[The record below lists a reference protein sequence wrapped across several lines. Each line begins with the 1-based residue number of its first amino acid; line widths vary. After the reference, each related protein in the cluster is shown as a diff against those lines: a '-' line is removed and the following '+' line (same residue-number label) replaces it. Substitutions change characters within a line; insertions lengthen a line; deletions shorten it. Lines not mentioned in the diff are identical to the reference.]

1 MSEPINDGAAISQ
14 AANAAWDKEHEEDK
28 ASFRHGFFAGV
39 RWAEQQLAA
48 QAPEPTP
55 AAAGDVLRWTDVI
68 PPGGENY
75 FGGSK
80 NTVATAFLAA
90 DTQRDSGKR
99 NHYTCYCPL
108 PLRLPAVVG
117 EPVFL
122 GQAAAAEPD
131 LSWVAGYL
139 LLNGTLHLFESM
151 DDLYTANTPVQSASW
166 CNTPNS
172 VVLHRTG
179 KGE

>member
-1 MSEPINDGAAISQ
+1 MSKPIDTIEIRC
-14 AANAAWDKEHEEDK
+14 AANEAWNDSRGREHFVYLD
-28 ASFRHGFFAGV
+28 GFHDGV

-55 AAAGDVLRWTDVI
+55 ATAGRVVVWTDVI
-68 PPGGENY
+68 PTEGDYLFGLNDAPAKASILHADQPRQPGK
-75 FGGSK
+75 K
-80 NTVATAFLAA
+80 NH
-90 DTQRDSGKR
+90 SG
-99 NHYTCYCPL
+99 CYCPL
-108 PLRLPAVVG
+108 PLNLPAVVG
-117 EPVFL
+117 EPVFR
-122 GQAAAAEPD
+122 GQGAATEPD